1 MSKAHF
7 YTAID
12 RLEHNYIR
20 QVNYLF

>member
-1 MSKAHF
+1 MSKVHF

-20 QVNYLF
+20 QLNYLF

>member
-1 MSKAHF
+1 MSKVHF